1 MTAIGTAAVEFARV
15 RRWIAQRREPARP
28 DGTAEFLRRYAAGS
42 SFVDVGGMY
51 GISGDIAFRAERAG
65 ATEVTLFDAG
75 EPTPDFRARAAASN
89 SAIRTVQGDLEDPLA
104 LAQIGLH
111 DLVYCAGVIYHTPN
125 PVLQLLHL
133 REITRRYL
141 FISSATIPEIPG
153 FPQACVYLPHLGLA
167 ERAPLARGADDP
179 NMAIGLGT
187 PFDDRPMYGHGNFW
201 FGMTPS
207 ALRAMLVTAR
217 FEVIEEFRPYRYPWG
232 VQYLAQPVD
241 TPPLLPPVDYFRR
254 RGEALAQQ
262 RTLPFEGFY
271 DKGLDSAATLADGFP
286 VMDGLP
292 KPDTDAVRL
301 PTDLVRALA
310 RKLRRQV

>member
-1 MTAIGTAAVEFARV
+1 MTVIGTAALELARV
-15 RRWIAQRREPARP
+15 RRWVAQRREPARA
-28 DGTAEFLRRYAAGS
+28 DGTAEFLLRYAAGS

-51 GISGDIAFRAERAG
+51 GISGDIAFRAEAAG

-75 EPTPDFRARAAASN
+75 EPTPDFRARAATSH
-89 SAIRTVQGDLEDPLA
+89 SAIRTVQGDLEDPVA
-104 LAQIGLH
+104 LAQIGVH

-141 FISSATIPEIPG
+141 FISAATIPEIPG
-153 FPQACVYLPHLGLA
+153 FPQACVYLPHLGVA

-207 ALRAMLVTAR
+207 ALRAMLATAR
-217 FEVIEEFRPYRYPWG
+217 FEVLEEFRPYRYPWG
-232 VQYLAQPVD
+232 VQYLARPVD

-254 RGEALAQQ
+254 RGEALQQQ

-271 DKGLDSAATLADGFP
+271 AKGFDAAGTATDSFPDMAA
-286 VMDGLP
+286 LP
-292 KPDTDAVRL
+292 RPDTGTVRL
-301 PTDLVRALA
+301 PTDRLAAL
-310 RKLRRQV
+310 LRRRRGS